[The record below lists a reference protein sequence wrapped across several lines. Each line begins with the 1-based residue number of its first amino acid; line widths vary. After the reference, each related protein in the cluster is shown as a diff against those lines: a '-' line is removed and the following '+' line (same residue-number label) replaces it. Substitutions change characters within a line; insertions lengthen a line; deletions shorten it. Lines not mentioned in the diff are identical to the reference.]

1 MWPRLT
7 AGGGNNDAAGG
18 LEVGYGRA
26 TLNMADG
33 TDGAL
38 DEVEEEAGGG
48 GCGRT
53 SAHPFGGGDRLGT
66 SASGRISI
74 PRGSR
79 TGGGK
84 RRR

>member
-38 DEVEEEAGGG
+38 DEVEEEAG
-48 GCGRT
+48 
-53 SAHPFGGGDRLGT
+53 DRLGT